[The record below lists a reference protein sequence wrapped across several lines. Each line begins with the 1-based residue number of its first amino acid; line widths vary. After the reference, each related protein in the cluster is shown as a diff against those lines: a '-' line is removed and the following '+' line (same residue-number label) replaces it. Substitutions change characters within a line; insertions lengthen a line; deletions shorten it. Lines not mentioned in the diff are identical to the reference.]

1 MKRKFGIVGALAV
14 CVFGLASCGG
24 NKTSSD
30 YKTYYTE
37 DYETLNYL
45 TSSKQKDSQFF
56 ADFVDGLMEND
67 RLGNL
72 VPCLAAENPTT
83 RINNEGNTE
92 WTFKLRDADWV
103 TSEGEVY
110 AKVKAQDWVDAAQY
124 ILTPTN
130 NSQTTSMWFQF
141 IVGAEDYYN
150 SRVDNDA
157 TNDVELNKVG
167 VKAVDE
173 KTLVFTVIGQQA
185 YFDSVLTYSAFFP
198 VNGAFLQECG
208 SSFGE
213 TKDDILY
220 NGGYIMK
227 NRSRES
233 YIDLVK
239 NDKYWDAEHVYIKN
253 IHYSFVTA
261 VTPSTTREL
270 YEAGDID
277 GFAVNNSDAA
287 GVKKYVTGD
296 DGTGTVDNPVT
307 DICFIGTAVGTGVYA
322 AAFNF
327 DRVGDEAF
335 GKDNSKG
342 MLKNTVHTAAT
353 YANTQKAILN
363 TNFRKMFVYGF
374 DYNELNEFNTGEGL
388 GLTYQSKGWTIPN
401 LCSADGK
408 DYTYY
413 FAAEFKKQNNLT
425 EDVETIQT
433 NLYNE
438 ATKDLVYNVAKA
450 KEFAQA
456 AYTELSAQGVTF
468 PVLIETFG
476 AQDAENQAYTEECC
490 KKFEDAM
497 TVNGVKMVT
506 FEVFQPQTT
515 EHLYDCFYY
524 GNYDFTLSTGWA
536 PDYADPLT
544 FLNCY
549 VIGGDAEDTLG
560 LTGSALETQVLQ
572 EYTNM
577 VKAANAITDPSKK
590 KERYEAFAA
599 AEYKLIYEDALII
612 PNTYASAKRVNITK
626 VLPYTGLRASSGLS
640 DSKNKYRVISSK
652 VVTQAQYQALREA
665 FREQGTNAAIE
676 AVVQKILNGEI

>member
-24 NKTSSD
+24 GNAKD
-30 YKTYYTE
+30 VYKTYYTE

-72 VPCLAAENPTT
+72 VPCLAAEIPTT
-83 RINNEGNTE
+83 SVNAEGNTE

-103 TSEGEVY
+103 TAQGEVY

-124 ILTPTN
+124 VLTPAN
-130 NSQTTSMWFQF
+130 NSQTVSLWTQF

-150 SRVDNDA
+150 SRTDADA
-157 TNDVELNKVG
+157 TNDVELSKVG
-167 VKAVDE
+167 VKAVNDT
-173 KTLVFTVIGQQA
+173 TLVFTVIGQQA

-198 VNGAFLQECG
+198 VNGDFLQEAG

-213 TKDDILY
+213 TKDDLLY
-220 NGGYIMK
+220 CGGYLLK
-227 NRSRES
+227 ERSRES

-239 NDKYWDAEHVYIKN
+239 NDQYWDAEHVYIKK
-253 IHYSFVTA
+253 IHYSFVSSLTA
-261 VTPSTTREL
+261 STTREL
-270 YEAGDID
+270 FEAKEID
-277 GFAVNNSDAA
+277 GFAVSNADAA

-296 DGTGTVDNPVT
+296 DGTGTVDNPAT
-307 DICFIGTAVGTGVYA
+307 DICFVATAVGTGVYA
-322 AAFNF
+322 ALFNF
-327 DRVGDEAF
+327 DRIGDEAF
-335 GKDNSKG
+335 GKDNSKA
-342 MLKNTVHTAAT
+342 MLKHTVHTAAT
-353 YANTQKAILN
+353 YANTQKAIQN
-363 TNFRKMFVYGF
+363 VNFRKMFLYGF
-374 DYNELNEFNTGEGL
+374 DFNELNEVNTGEGL

-401 LCSADGK
+401 LCSVDGR

-413 FAAEFKKQNNLT
+413 FAAEFKEKMGLT
-425 EDVETIQT
+425 ADVETVQK

-438 ATKDLVYNVAKA
+438 ATEDLVYNATKA

-456 AYTELSAQGVTF
+456 AYEELSAQGVTF
-468 PVLIETFG
+468 PILIETFG
-476 AQDAENQAYTEECC
+476 NSDAETQAYYEECC
-490 KKFEDAM
+490 EKFADSM
-497 TVNGVKMVT
+497 TVNGTKLVT

-515 EHLYDCFYY
+515 EQLYDCFYY
-524 GNYDFTLSTGWA
+524 GNYDLTFRTGWG

-544 FLNCY
+544 FLQCY
-549 VIGGDAEDTLG
+549 TIGGDCEDMLG
-560 LTGSALETQVLQ
+560 LVGSDLEETILR
-572 EYTNM
+572 EYTDA
-577 VKAANAITDPSKK
+577 VAAANAISDPNKK

-599 AEYKLIYEDALII
+599 AEYKLIYEDAILI
-612 PNTYASAKRVNITK
+612 PTTYASAKRVNITR
-626 VLPYTGLRASSGLS
+626 VLPYTGLRAAAGLS
-640 DSKNKYRVISSK
+640 DSKNKYRVVASN

-665 FREQGTNAAIE
+665 FREQGTNEAIE